1 MNFVLQRNSD
11 LGTTGWTDAAEA
23 AITVYTN
30 LTQQLTSRALSRMR
44 TLIPGSGYDIIGTDT
59 NFSTADASFYRLKE
73 A

>member
-1 MNFVLQRNSD
+1 
-11 LGTTGWTDAAEA
+11 
-23 AITVYTN
+23 
-30 LTQQLTSRALSRMR
+30 MR